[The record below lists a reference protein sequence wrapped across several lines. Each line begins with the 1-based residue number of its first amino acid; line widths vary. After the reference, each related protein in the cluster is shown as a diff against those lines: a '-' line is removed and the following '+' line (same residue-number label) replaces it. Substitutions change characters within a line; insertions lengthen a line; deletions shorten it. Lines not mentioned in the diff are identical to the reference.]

1 MTIMKRKVVLSL
13 ALGSLVALVF
23 AGAALATHP
32 RPGGG
37 SPLRVPFV
45 PAFKPCV
52 TPNSAHIA
60 PLAFPSCT
68 PPVLNSPMLKT
79 GTIGAGGGFAKLVV
93 YCTDGQIPPCGP
105 TDGFDTLDIKADG
118 SSTDVECAGTFAP
131 HCSANNADYTGTLL
145 VESDIRISDHANGL
159 PPTVCTN
166 SNGTAPCVTATM
178 TDITFTVPVQCNAVG
193 SATAAPGSSCNLNT
207 TIDTLVPTVTK
218 EFQRGVISVFGI
230 RAKDEGPDG
239 SFSPGGGATCPP
251 ICGSGDESTAA
262 IQGLFVP

>member
-37 SPLRVPFV
+37 TPLRAPFV
-45 PAFKPCV
+45 PAFKPCL

-68 PPVLNSPMLKT
+68 PPRLNSQMLKT
-79 GTIGAGGGFAKLVV
+79 GTIGAGGGFGKLVV

-105 TDGFDTLDIKADG
+105 TDGFDTLDIKVDG
-118 SSTDVECAGTFAP
+118 SSSDVECSVALGA
-131 HCSANNADYTGTLL
+131 HCSGNDADYTGLL
-145 VESDIRISDHANGL
+145 LAQSSIRISDHANGI

-166 SNGTAPCVTATM
+166 ANGTAPCVTATM
-178 TDITFTVPVQCNAVG
+178 QDIVFSVPVQCNAVG
-193 SATAAPGSSCNLNT
+193 SATAPPGASCNLNT
-207 TIDTLVPTVTK
+207 TIDTLVPTTTK
-218 EFQRGVISVFGI
+218 EFQRSVVSVFGI
-230 RAKDEGPDG
+230 NVLDEGPDG
-239 SFSPGGGATCPP
+239 SISPGGSFTCPP
-251 ICGSGDESTAA
+251 ICGSGDETTFAN
-262 IQGLFVP
+262 QGLFVP